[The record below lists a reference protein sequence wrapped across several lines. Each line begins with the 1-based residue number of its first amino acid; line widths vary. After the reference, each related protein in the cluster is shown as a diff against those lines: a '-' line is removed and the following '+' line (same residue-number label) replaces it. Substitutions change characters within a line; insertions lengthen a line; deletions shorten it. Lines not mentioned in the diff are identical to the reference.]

1 MSLPLLMTRGKGV
14 RFHSATGFLREYRVC
29 FPALCFTLGE
39 KFWKKLR
46 KAVDTR
52 GRLFYS
58 RYQQRYEGGVC
69 RELSHLA
76 TTPSALQFAQTRPA
90 NHHCREASRMISS
103 RYDDGSLRF
112 QNMQDEEVVVYAKC
126 GSQQATEHLL
136 AKYRGMVE
144 SKARSYFLMGA
155 DHEDVVQEGMI
166 GLFKAIRDFRED
178 KLSKFRPFAEL
189 CVTRQ
194 IITAVKMATRQKHA
208 PLNAYISLNRPL
220 NDEDND
226 STLLEIIPDESVADP
241 ATVVVDQ
248 RQPRNLLQM
257 LEGHLSNLEA
267 RVLECYLEGMSYREM
282 SKVLGCRPKS
292 IDNALQRVKRKVSI
306 LFKDEEE

>member
-1 MSLPLLMTRGKGV
+1 
-14 RFHSATGFLREYRVC
+14 
-29 FPALCFTLGE
+29 
-39 KFWKKLR
+39 
-46 KAVDTR
+46 
-52 GRLFYS
+52 
-58 RYQQRYEGGVC
+58 
-69 RELSHLA
+69 
-76 TTPSALQFAQTRPA
+76 
-90 NHHCREASRMISS
+90 MISS

-178 KLSKFRPFAEL
+178 KLTKFRPFAEL

-241 ATVVVDQ
+241 AAVVVDQ
-248 RQPRNLLQM
+248 HQPRNLLEM
-257 LEGHLSNLEA
+257 LDGHLSNLEA

-306 LFKDEEE
+306 LLAREDE